1 MIKFPEILKE
11 LRLEKNMSRQ
21 ELANLIFVNVRTI
34 SYWELGQ
41 RECNLEQ
48 LTMLSKVFGVSTDYI
63 LGLEDLDVIKKYFE
77 GRFLTMVSV

>member
-21 ELANLIFVNVRTI
+21 ELADLIFVSPRTI

-48 LTMLSKVFGVSTDYI
+48 LAKLSKIFCVTTDYL
-63 LGLEDLDVIKKYFE
+63 LGLEN
-77 GRFLTMVSV
+77 